1 MKVVKK
7 SFTWL
12 KTTKVSLLILL
23 TLCLV
28 LVAGYSYA
36 YSKGFRFGQQASNGN
51 RQSTLVTK
59 KLECASE
66 VVFLN
71 VGIQRVDKIEKT
83 LKFQELTSLFPC
95 LLKRRLLS

>member
-66 VVFLN
+66 VVFLMSAFN
-71 VGIQRVDKIEKT
+71 EWIK
-83 LKFQELTSLFPC
+83 LKKL
-95 LLKRRLLS
+95 